1 MSYNDRSYND
11 HLHIQF
17 YSGGMPPECLYSKL
31 GHLFDLFALCRYVH
45 ITHYL
50 YTTHIRVCCV
60 RGSRVFVCMYVCLCY
75 RLQRNEDTLGQSQT
89 CVQELTT
96 ELRNRCLELRD
107 LRQKDHQQEK
117 LQQVRERPGSG
128 FDSAKDAVDGEV
140 VVKCANGKLS

>member
-1 MSYNDRSYND
+1 M
-11 HLHIQF
+11 
-17 YSGGMPPECLYSKL
+17 
-31 GHLFDLFALCRYVH
+31 
-45 ITHYL
+45 
-50 YTTHIRVCCV
+50 CCV

-128 FDSAKDAVDGEV
+128 FDSAEDAVDGEV